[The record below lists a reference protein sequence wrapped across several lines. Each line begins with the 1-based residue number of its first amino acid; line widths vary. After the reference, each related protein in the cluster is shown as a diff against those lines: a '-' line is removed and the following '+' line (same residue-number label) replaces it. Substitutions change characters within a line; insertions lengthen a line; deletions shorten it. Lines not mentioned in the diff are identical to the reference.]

1 MPQDFKKLSSF
12 NQIKYIRKTL
22 PCVEV
27 PQGILIVA
35 IWAAFHFLSED
46 VEIFVDRHGVVGI
59 ASGNE
64 IGNGTRWNT
73 QSAEDCKVIN
83 NNFIERLIFIQ
94 ECSSFNYWK

>member
-1 MPQDFKKLSSF
+1 
-12 NQIKYIRKTL
+12 
-22 PCVEV
+22 
-27 PQGILIVA
+27 
-35 IWAAFHFLSED
+35 
-46 VEIFVDRHGVVGI
+46 VVGI

>member
-1 MPQDFKKLSSF
+1 M
-12 NQIKYIRKTL
+12 
-22 PCVEV
+22 EV

-59 ASGNE
+59 ASRNE

-73 QSAEDCKVIN
+73 QSAEDCKVIKN
-83 NNFIERLIFIQ
+83 YFIEWLIFIQ